1 LERADFSKPAVV
13 KKMLWNYDSLM
24 KLALKGDSVARDI
37 CITLK
42 IAVHTDGVLTF
53 KQRRYLSL
61 WWQGFS
67 LTEIAAMYH
76 IAPKNVYARI
86 CAGLRNISK
95 YLMEGGKNDPCFV
108 DTIKKGEFA

>member
-53 KQRRYLSL
+53 KQRRYLGL
-61 WWQGFS
+61 WWQGFN
-67 LTEIAAMYH
+67 TVEIAAMYSVSH
-76 IAPKNVYARI
+76 VAVVKMIARAI
-86 CAGLRNISK
+86 RNISD
-95 YLMEGGKNDPCFV
+95 YLVKEV
-108 DTIKKGEFA
+108 TY